1 MNTALQAKRHLPIT
15 WPAAQRRNERDE
27 TRRAPRSRLWVRS
40 TPPARRWPGVLTAMA
55 VAFIVGGAALFG
67 QLPL

>member
-1 MNTALQAKRHLPIT
+1 MNTALHTKRPLQII

-27 TRRAPRSRLWVRS
+27 TRRARRPRLWVRS
-40 TPPARRWPGVLTAMA
+40 TPPARRWPGVLTALA